1 MSNKRWLGVG
11 LAGTVF
17 AALCCFTPFLPLL
30 LGALGLGSL
39 LGVVYNDLV
48 LLPLL
53 AGFII
58 LTGVMLWQLN
68 KTKSN

>member
-30 LGALGLGSL
+30 LGALGFGSL

-53 AGFII
+53 AGFVI